1 VPGLRQLKGRRTYEN
16 REVSGQILVMPLL
29 MNYSNS
35 MAISSYIFL
44 VDLKNGQCS
53 VRDPF
58 GKMRRILG
66 EPPSGHLRRP
76 ALMVGA
82 QMVVTG
88 SANCSAFTAVTGHEG
103 GILASICGI
112 FGSRMAQK
120 RLKMGQ
126 NRRVPVTH
134 QITR

>member
-1 VPGLRQLKGRRTYEN
+1 MLSSGSIWEDEKNPGRAALRAFAAPSSDGGSADGR
-16 REVSGQILVMPLL
+16 
-29 MNYSNS
+29 
-35 MAISSYIFL
+35 
-44 VDLKNGQCS
+44 DGQCEL
-53 VRDPF
+53 
-58 GKMRRILG
+58 LG
-66 EPPSGHLRRP
+66 ASQTAHP
-76 ALMVGA
+76 
-82 QMVVTG
+82 
-88 SANCSAFTAVTGHEG
+88 AFTAVTGHEG